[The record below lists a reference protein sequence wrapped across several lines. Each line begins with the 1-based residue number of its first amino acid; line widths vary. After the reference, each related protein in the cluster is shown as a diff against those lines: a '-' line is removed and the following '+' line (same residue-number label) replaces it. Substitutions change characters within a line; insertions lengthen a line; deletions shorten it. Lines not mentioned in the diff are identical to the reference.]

1 MAKTKI
7 NYLGASSR
15 GIRKETTLIISRQ
28 ASEHLNLDYRVN
40 KKTMTKIL
48 LIEDHQDVRENTA
61 EILELANYEV
71 YTAEDGKKGLE
82 VAMRTQPDII
92 ICDIMMPE
100 LNGYDVLLYL
110 SKDKTMAST
119 PFIFLTAKTE
129 RIDVRKGMNLGADDY
144 LTKPFEEN
152 ELLDAVASRLKKH
165 SFLKKEFSK
174 DIEGINQFFNEVSV
188 QRGMESLSED
198 RKIVTFNKKDFIF
211 MEGDVAHTLYFIQ
224 KGAIKTF
231 KTTESGKS
239 LVTGLFGPGQFV
251 GQLSLLTDKG
261 TYRDTA
267 TVLEQAEVF
276 KIPKADFTT
285 LLFGDKLISN
295 KFITM
300 ISNDLI
306 DLQEQLITMA
316 FSTVRQ
322 RLAKVILDLS
332 KNKILHNYKNK
343 GISISR
349 AGLASLIGTA
359 AETATRMLTDFKD
372 EALISIGSHRE
383 IIIEDKKSLEDIA
396 LFG

>member
-1 MAKTKI
+1 
-7 NYLGASSR
+7 
-15 GIRKETTLIISRQ
+15 
-28 ASEHLNLDYRVN
+28 
-40 KKTMTKIL
+40 MTKIL
-48 LIEDHQDVRENTA
+48 LIEDNQDVRENTA

-71 YTAEDGKKGLE
+71 NTAEDGKKGLE
-82 VAMRTQPDII
+82 VAMRIQPDII

-100 LNGYDVLLYL
+100 MNGYDVLLHL

-144 LTKPFEEN
+144 LTKPFEES
-152 ELLDAVASRLKKH
+152 ELLDAVASRLNKH

-174 DIEGINQFFNEVSV
+174 DIEGVNQFFNDVSV
-188 QRGMESLSED
+188 HEGMESLSEG
-198 RKIVTFNKKDFIF
+198 RELETLNKKDFIF
-211 MEGDVAHTLYFIQ
+211 MEGDVANTLYFIQ
-224 KGAIKTF
+224 KGTIKTY
-231 KTTESGKS
+231 KTTESGKC
-239 LVTGLFGPGQFV
+239 LVTGIFGPGQFI
-251 GQLSLLTDKG
+251 GQLSLLTNKG

-306 DLQEQLITMA
+306 DLQEQLISMA
-316 FSTVRQ
+316 FATVRQ
-322 RLAKVILDLS
+322 RLAKALMDLS
-332 KNKILHNYKNK
+332 KIETLNNTKNK
-343 GISISR
+343 GINISR
-349 AGLASLIGTA
+349 EDLASLMGTA
-359 AETATRMLTDFKD
+359 TETAIRMLTDFKD
-372 EALISIGSHRE
+372 EALISFGSHRE
-383 IIIEDKKSLEDIA
+383 IIIEDKKTLKDIV

>member
-1 MAKTKI
+1 
-7 NYLGASSR
+7 
-15 GIRKETTLIISRQ
+15 
-28 ASEHLNLDYRVN
+28 
-40 KKTMTKIL
+40 MTKIL
-48 LIEDHQDVRENTA
+48 IIEDNQDVRENTA

-71 YTAEDGKKGLE
+71 CTAENGKKGVEIAKL
-82 VAMRTQPDII
+82 TKPDVI

-100 LNGYDVLLYL
+100 LNGYDVLLHL
-110 SKDKTMAST
+110 SKDKTTAGT

-152 ELLDAVASRLKKH
+152 ELLDAIASRLKKH
-165 SFLKKEFSK
+165 SFLKKEFSR
-174 DIEGINQFFNEVSV
+174 DIDGVNQFFDEVSIHESI
-188 QRGMESLSED
+188 ESLSEN
-198 RKIVTFNKKDFIF
+198 RKAVKFNKKDFIF
-211 MEGDVAHTLYFIQ
+211 MEGDAAHTLYFIQ
-224 KGAIKTF
+224 KGSIKTY

-251 GQLSLLTDKG
+251 GQLSLLTNKG

-267 TVLEQAEVF
+267 TVLEKAEVF
-276 KIPKADFTT
+276 EIPKTDFTT

-306 DLQEQLITMA
+306 DLQEQLISMA

-322 RLAKVILDLS
+322 RLAKELLDLS
-332 KNKILHNYKNK
+332 KNEILNNPKNK
-343 GISISR
+343 GITISR
-349 AGLASLIGTA
+349 EDLASLIGTA
-359 AETATRMLTDFKD
+359 TETAIRMLTDFKD
-372 EALISIGSHRE
+372 ERLITIGPHRE
-383 IIIEDKKSLEDIA
+383 IIVEDKKSLKEIA

>member
-1 MAKTKI
+1 
-7 NYLGASSR
+7 
-15 GIRKETTLIISRQ
+15 
-28 ASEHLNLDYRVN
+28 
-40 KKTMTKIL
+40 
-48 LIEDHQDVRENTA
+48 
-61 EILELANYEV
+61 
-71 YTAEDGKKGLE
+71 
-82 VAMRTQPDII
+82 
-92 ICDIMMPE
+92 
-100 LNGYDVLLYL
+100 
-110 SKDKTMAST
+110 MAST